1 MVDVLPLVLECALV
15 GPEAEELV
23 ALGALLEVAVQRRP
37 ISLRERRQIVRQHLS
52 DALHFIVV
60 VVLVAKPGRAALVR
74 GKNVRVLAGI
84 ALHGAQRS

>member
-1 MVDVLPLVLECALV
+1 MVDVLPLVLESALV

-52 DALHFIVV
+52 DALHFVVV
-60 VVLVAKPGRAALVR
+60 VVLVAEAGRAALIR
-74 GKNVRVLAGI
+74 GKNVRMLAGI
-84 ALHGAQRS
+84 AL